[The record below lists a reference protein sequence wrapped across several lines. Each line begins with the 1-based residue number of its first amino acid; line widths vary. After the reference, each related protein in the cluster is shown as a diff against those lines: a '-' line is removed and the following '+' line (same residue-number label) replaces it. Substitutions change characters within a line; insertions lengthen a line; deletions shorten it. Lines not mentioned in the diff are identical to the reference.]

1 MIKIVEEIWDIR
13 DFEAWSGG
21 KDTLQ
26 EIISLDKS
34 GELQE
39 LIEDMCYDTWTET
52 ELNDF
57 LWHDRDYIYECLD
70 IKYN

>member
-1 MIKIVEEIWDIR
+1 MIKVIVELWAIE

-26 EIISLDKS
+26 EVVAEGKAR
-34 GELQE
+34 ELQE
-39 LIEDMCYDTWTET
+39 LIEDMCYDTWTDT

-57 LWHDRDYIYECLD
+57 LWHDRAYIYECLGMD
-70 IKYN
+70 Y